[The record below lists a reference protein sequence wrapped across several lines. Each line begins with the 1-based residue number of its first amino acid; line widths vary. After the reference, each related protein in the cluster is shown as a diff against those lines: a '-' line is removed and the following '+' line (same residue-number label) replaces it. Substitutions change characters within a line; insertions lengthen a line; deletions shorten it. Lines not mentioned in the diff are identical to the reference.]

1 MKPPAHGFHDASA
14 VVTYAAG
21 PRRQVPGYDSLLLMA
36 DVLLSERV
44 QSGGHILV
52 VGAGGGQEMAL
63 FAQNH
68 PSWHL
73 TGVDPSAAMLDLARQ
88 AMGPSVQR
96 ATLVQG
102 YIDDAPAGP
111 FDGATCLLTLH
122 FVALPDRLP
131 TLRAIRDRM
140 VPGAPFVCAHFSVP
154 GDAAERQLWFAR
166 YAAFSE
172 RSGMDGERARAGA
185 AKVAAELP
193 VLTPE
198 EDEALLV
205 QAGFDQIR
213 PFYLGFTFRGWVA
226 RA

>member
-1 MKPPAHGFHDASA
+1 
-14 VVTYAAG
+14 
-21 PRRQVPGYDSLLLMA
+21 
-36 DVLLSERV
+36 
-44 QSGGHILV
+44 
-52 VGAGGGQEMAL
+52 
-63 FAQNH
+63 
-68 PSWHL
+68 
-73 TGVDPSAAMLDLARQ
+73 MLDLVRQ

-102 YIDDAPAGP
+102 YVDDAPAGP
-111 FDGATCLLTLH
+111 FDGTTCLLTLH

-131 TLRAIRDRM
+131 TLRAVRARM

-205 QAGFDQIR
+205 QAGFDQVR
-213 PFYLGFTFRGWVA
+213 PFYLGFTFRGWIA